1 MTYQYFYAAETWY
14 FQHIAWSFIP
24 RSHVKDFFQS
34 PSFFYIK
41 KQGFIF
47 SFSRVL
53 CRLQGITCVCLKALS
68 LFPERLREFLFSVF
82 LNSLAELEAFPL
94 RLCRHFFLQHVQSY
108 VKRDENAESL
118 STHGGQHSRW
128 ENWEKN
134 HRPNVRAVSLD
145 KESCANKSAFSR
157 RNLREEYRREN
168 QSLFSFF
175 TIVGT
180 CQKIFLKNEP
190 KKHCAC

>member
-1 MTYQYFYAAETWY
+1 L
-14 FQHIAWSFIP
+14 
-24 RSHVKDFFQS
+24 QS
-34 PSFFYIK
+34 PSFYIE
-41 KQGFIF
+41 KQGFNFF
-47 SFSRVL
+47 SDRVL

-68 LFPERLREFLFSVF
+68 LFPGRLREFLFSVL
-82 LNSLAELEAFPL
+82 LNSLAELQAFPL
-94 RLCRHFFLQHVQSY
+94 RLCRRFFLQHVQSY

-157 RNLREEYRREN
+157 RNLREEQARKP
-168 QSLFSFF
+168 
-175 TIVGT
+175 II
-180 CQKIFLKNEP
+180 IFLFLALLARAKNQFSEII
-190 KKHCAC
+190 

>member
-1 MTYQYFYAAETWY
+1 MTYQHFYAAETWY
-14 FQHIAWSFIP
+14 FQHIKYVVFHPALP
-24 RSHVKDFFQS
+24 RQRFF
-34 PSFFYIK
+34 PVPPLFLYRKAKGFTFF
-41 KQGFIF
+41 
-47 SFSRVL
+47 FSRVL

-68 LFPERLREFLFSVF
+68 LFPGRLREFLFSVF

-157 RNLREEYRREN
+157 RNLREE
-168 QSLFSFF
+168 
-175 TIVGT
+175 
-180 CQKIFLKNEP
+180 
-190 KKHCAC
+190 